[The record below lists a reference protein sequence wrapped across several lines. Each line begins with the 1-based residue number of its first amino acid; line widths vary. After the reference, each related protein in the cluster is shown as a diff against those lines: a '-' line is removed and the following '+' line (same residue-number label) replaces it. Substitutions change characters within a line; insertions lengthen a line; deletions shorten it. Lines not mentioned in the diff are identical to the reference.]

1 VVFDPLPKPSASD
14 AMTRSGAVI
23 GNVSVIFI
31 VALMLYTVIEPY
43 LTGRWGLVAGAEG
56 HAMATEFLPEDLT
69 GEEKR
74 FLLHSA
80 ETGVLAYRPRED
92 PMISLLFQRGYLRSL
107 PDQDPD
113 YGFILLTAEGR
124 AAVAMIRDA
133 MNWCPKR
140 EAGDEG

>member
-1 VVFDPLPKPSASD
+1 
-14 AMTRSGAVI
+14 
-23 GNVSVIFI
+23 
-31 VALMLYTVIEPY
+31 
-43 LTGRWGLVAGAEG
+43 
-56 HAMATEFLPEDLT
+56 MATEFLPEDLT

-133 MNWCPKR
+133 MN
-140 EAGDEG
+140 